1 MLYSLPNGRT
11 IEISLEEYLNLTD
24 QDIQDII
31 ASNSGYNVSSPFFN
45 SSISQKLRL
54 KTDTEID
61 QSIDY
66 SEEFEDNPLSLGIN
80 EIINTLDILSSDPQC
95 MPEILIEPPHQEEE

>member
-11 IEISLEEYLNLTD
+11 IEISLEEYLSLTD

-31 ASNSGYNVSSPFFN
+31 ASNSGYNVASPFFN
-45 SSISQKLRL
+45 SSISQKSRL

-61 QSIDY
+61 KSIDY
-66 SEEFEDNPLSLGIN
+66 SEELEDGCVSQGIN
-80 EIINTLDILSSDPQC
+80 QIINTLDILSSDPQE